1 MLKEVLHYFERLYD
15 KGGDAY
21 DRFEQFIIKNEKDE
35 DIKVKK
41 KVMVY
46 HFTMLFLYFSVLPLL
61 NPYFSLKPLIFHLV
75 LSVINFTLLRQ
86 MKYSFIVPYFVI
98 SYMIGLVGVG
108 TKRFNSLKIIGL
120 ALVQHNH
127 TFLIH
132 NNQVGKF
139 LSIVISMFIVTH
151 AQGHLTNM
159 IETENYEQII
169 EVIKVIQVAWPRL
182 YLFNQFCSM
191 HLAKKFLKVVEETRE
206 AHNRVAR
213 TNQELNSIN
222 EKLKTTLS
230 QLEKTNKELNEAI
243 KTRELF
249 IASVSHEFRNPLNS
263 MLGNIELLSMDVK
276 DSKLLKMLDTCKI
289 CGEVLLGLIN
299 NVLDVAKINA
309 EMLELNYQPT
319 NFYRLL
325 GKIWS
330 VCAIKMRQ
338 KGLKG
343 QLYISKDFPKYV
355 EVDSHR
361 LNQILLNLIGNST
374 KFTKSGF
381 VKVIISWHKD
391 QDLDDLKEPSQ
402 EYSKWIEEKGSIFDI
417 STYSESYKLLD
428 RQKSTMKS
436 LKNSSLDD
444 LTDNKMSMSLLES
457 YEEVLHRNFSIKT
470 LSHLKAAN
478 YLCITENEPNIQE
491 KLATNLT
498 CAVQENG
505 VMKIEII
512 DSGCGISRSALHR
525 LFQPFSQADSSITRR
540 FGGTGLGL
548 YITKQLIQKME
559 GQVYVYSQEEVG
571 SDFCMLIPAKTVTD
585 QEIKE
590 KFAEE
595 DDGVQNISIS
605 NEIKALIV
613 DDDPMNQMIMTNYMK
628 KLSIKPEIAS
638 NGYEA
643 FQKYKTKGPN
653 YYSFIT
659 MDISMPLMDGVTAG
673 KEIRK
678 YEKESKFTKNIPI
691 IIVTANCTEAD
702 KNICLDPSGDVRAA
716 YFFRKPFKFD
726 ECKSC
731 VKTLL
736 SKDSRF
742 ELSQPKELRVLIV
755 DDDPL
760 NSMIL
765 RQYLEKFNFKCEV
778 AMNGKEAV
786 KKAKIEQYDVI
797 LMDCEMPEMDGYTAS
812 SQIRKFN
819 PKLPII
825 GVTGN
830 LREECLPK
838 ARANGMNDIETK
850 PVNFKRLM
858 STMRNAGMS

>member
-1 MLKEVLHYFERLYD
+1 MFKEFLHYFERLYD
-15 KGGDAY
+15 KAGDFY
-21 DRFEQFIIKNEKDE
+21 DQFEEFIIANEKDE

-41 KVMVY
+41 KIMVY
-46 HFTMLFLYFSVLPLL
+46 HFTMLFVYFAALPLL
-61 NPYFSLKPLIFHLV
+61 NPFSSIKTLVFHLV
-75 LSVINFTLLRQ
+75 LSTINFTLLRN
-86 MKYSFIVPYFVI
+86 MKHSFIVPYFVI
-98 SYMIGLVGVG
+98 SYMIGLVAVG
-108 TKRFNSLKIIGL
+108 TKEHNSLKIIGL

-132 NNQVGKF
+132 NNKLGKL
-139 LSIVISMFIVTH
+139 LSIIISIFIVTN
-151 AQGHLTNM
+151 AQGHLTHM
-159 IETENYEQII
+159 LEHENYDKVI
-169 EVIKVIQVAWPRL
+169 EIIKVLQVSWPRL
-182 YLFNQFCSM
+182 YLFNQLCSM
-191 HLAKKFLKVVEETRE
+191 HIAKKFLKLVEETRE
-206 AHNRVAR
+206 AHNRLAK
-213 TNQELNSIN
+213 NNHELNSIN
-222 EKLKTTLS
+222 ERLKSTLF

-263 MLGNIELLSMDVK
+263 MLGNIELLSMDVN

-330 VCAIKMRQ
+330 VCSIKMRQ

-343 QLYISKDFPKYV
+343 QLFISKDFPKYV

-402 EYSKWIEEKGSIFDI
+402 EYSKWIEEKGSIVDL
-417 STYSESYKLLD
+417 STCTESYKLLD
-428 RQKSTMKS
+428 RQKSSLKS
-436 LKNSSLDD
+436 LKNVSLDD
-444 LTDNKMSMSLLES
+444 LTSSKLSLLES
-457 YEEVLHRNFSIKT
+457 YEEVLHRSFSIKT

-478 YLCITENEPNIQE
+478 YICITEGESNIQE
-491 KLATNLT
+491 KLTTNPSNT
-498 CAVQENG
+498 FQEKG
-505 VMKIEII
+505 VIKIEII
-512 DSGCGISRSALHR
+512 DSGCGISRSSLHR
-525 LFQPFSQADSSITRR
+525 LFQPFSQADPSITRR

-559 GQVYVYSQEEVG
+559 GQVYVYSQEDIG
-571 SDFCMLIPAKTVTD
+571 SDFCMLIPAQTVTD

-595 DDGVQNISIS
+595 DDAPQSIS
-605 NEIKALIV
+605 TPCEVKALIV
-613 DDDPMNQMIMTNYMK
+613 DDDPLNQMIMTNYMK

-643 FQKYKTKGPN
+643 IQKYKLKGPN

-659 MDISMPLMDGVTAG
+659 MDISMPIVDGLTAG

-678 YEKESKFTKNIPI
+678 YEKESKFNKNIPI
-691 IIVTANCTEAD
+691 IIVTANCTETD
-702 KNICLDPSGDVRAA
+702 KNNCLDPNGDIRAA

-736 SKDSRF
+736 SRDSRY
-742 ELSQPKELRVLIV
+742 ELTQPKDLRVLIV

-786 KKAKIEQYDVI
+786 KRAKIEHYDVI
-797 LMDCEMPEMDGYTAS
+797 LMDCEMPEMDGYTATG
-812 SQIRKFN
+812 QIRKFL
-819 PKLPII
+819 PRIPII

-838 ARANGMNDIETK
+838 ARAHGMNDIETK

-858 STMRNAGMS
+858 SSMRTASMSS